1 MTISLI
7 LAALTILFAL
17 ATIRLAGLR
26 EDKTEANY
34 PAQGQFVE
42 VNGRKIHVVVR
53 GKGPDLI
60 LIHGAGANTRELE
73 LALVDRLI
81 DRYRLFLVDRP
92 GHGWSERLGP
102 EFEGAFNTHAESPI
116 EQARALSQA
125 VQNLGA
131 ENPIVL
137 GHSFGGAVAMAW
149 ALEEPAAA
157 IVVLSGV
164 TLPWPGD
171 IDFSYRVLG
180 SAIGGAVL
188 APVAA
193 AFVHE
198 EYIEQILD
206 RAFAPQSPPAGYAD
220 RTGVSLATRSRA
232 LRANNRQVRAL
243 RPFIVEQSGR
253 YEEISLPVEILHGTE
268 DTTVYRDI
276 HAEPLADTLQDANL
290 TILEGIGHMP
300 HYIVPDDIVAAIDR
314 AATRAGLR

>member
-1 MTISLI
+1 MTIGLI

-26 EDKTEANY
+26 EAGAKARY

-42 VNGRKIHVVVR
+42 VKGRKIHVVVT
-53 GKGPDLI
+53 GKGPDLV
-60 LIHGAGANTRELE
+60 LIHGAGANTREME
-73 LALVDRLI
+73 LALSEKLV

-102 EFEGAFNTHAESPI
+102 EFEGVFNTHAESPI
-116 EQARALSQA
+116 EQAQALSQA
-125 VQNLGA
+125 VQQLGA

-149 ALEEPAAA
+149 ALEEPASA

-188 APVAA
+188 APIAA

-206 RAFAPQSPPAGYAD
+206 RAFAPQSPPAGYAN
-220 RTGVSLATRSRA
+220 RAGISLATRTGA

-243 RPFIVEQSGR
+243 RPNIVEQSGR
-253 YEEISLPVEILHGTE
+253 YEQIFLPVEILHGTE
-268 DTTVYRDI
+268 DTTVYLEI
-276 HAEPLADTLQDANL
+276 HAKPLADMLQDANL
-290 TILEGIGHMP
+290 TVLKGVGHMP
-300 HYIVPDDIVAAIDR
+300 HHIVPDDIVAAIDR